1 MDLVGYEINFCEV
14 RGFFIKFDY
23 VLIKKIF

>member
-1 MDLVGYEINFCEV
+1 MGLVEYVINFCEV
-14 RGFFIKFDY
+14 KGFFIKFDY